1 MKTLTFLLS
10 VLLLIGCNNSSKNG
24 EVSQPIET
32 ESRKC
37 AGTISDFLRLQ
48 RKELQDDL
56 LAKIDS
62 TRKVQ
67 YPDNDQES
75 SIMVDLTAEY
85 LTRFLNDIEIDTLTQ
100 NRRFEK
106 EYHFNSAPEGYTDP
120 AECKD
125 KIVVSFDDQNC
136 SFRLDIHN
144 TFLVEPS
151 WCTESLVVYGFKI
164 NSSKVTGFWRQE
176 AG

>member
-10 VLLLIGCNNSSKNG
+10 VLLLIGCSNSSENG

-67 YPDNDQES
+67 YPDNDQEAS
-75 SIMVDLTAEY
+75 AEREV
-85 LTRFLNDIEIDTLTQ
+85 LE
-100 NRRFEK
+100 
-106 EYHFNSAPEGYTDP
+106 P
-120 AECKD
+120 
-125 KIVVSFDDQNC
+125 
-136 SFRLDIHN
+136 
-144 TFLVEPS
+144 FLVNP
-151 WCTESLVVYGFKI
+151 
-164 NSSKVTGFWRQE
+164 
-176 AG
+176 